1 MDHRFDSHVLTTP
14 KSDHIFDRNVVVVS
28 VNCTMLLAYLLFPI
42 KWIPIE
48 LELYPSILINVLFN
62 CFSQELDNLKAEL
75 ERMDKIFIE
84 KDAKFVA
91 ISKKVST

>member
-1 MDHRFDSHVLTTP
+1 MDHRFDSHGLTTL
-14 KSDHIFDRNVVVVS
+14 KSDPILDENIVATLVNAQCFWHIALSLVKMEFNWIG
-28 VNCTMLLAYLLFPI
+28 LYLSF
-42 KWIPIE
+42 
-48 LELYPSILINVLFN
+48 LIAVLFN

>member
-1 MDHRFDSHVLTTP
+1 
-14 KSDHIFDRNVVVVS
+14 
-28 VNCTMLLAYLLFPI
+28 MLLAYLLFPI
-42 KWIPIE
+42 KWISIE
-48 LELYPSILINVLFN
+48 LKLYPSILITVLFN

-91 ISKKVST
+91 ISKKVSTWTGHKTFNLYIYW